1 MNLWKILYVLDSVA
15 RQFLCSVYY
24 QLSSVV
30 VLLGPSNEEPLD
42 GAAARTVIDKNDK
55 WSSDGLNQFILKKK
69 KIIIIITDIVVEQVS
84 NRVLSN
90 LIPMS
95 KMSNKKDL
103 IFVNS
108 FKH

>member
-42 GAAARTVIDKNDK
+42 GAAARTVIDINYKS
-55 WSSDGLNQFILKKK
+55 SSDGLNQFILFQTKNK
-69 KIIIIITDIVVEQVS
+69 IITDIVVEQVS
-84 NRVLSN
+84 NKVLSN